1 MYLHCNTP
9 LAIPLK
15 WIPMSKVETILFK
28 YYDLKAFAE
37 LNFSGKFFFFYKCKL
52 TLEFKTKRLRC
63 PVGAF

>member
-37 LNFSGKFFFFYKCKL
+37 LNFSGKFFFLQMQTHF
-52 TLEFKTKRLRC
+52 
-63 PVGAF
+63 GI

>member
-37 LNFSGKFFFFYKCKL
+37 LNFSGKIFFLQMQTHF
-52 TLEFKTKRLRC
+52 
-63 PVGAF
+63 GI